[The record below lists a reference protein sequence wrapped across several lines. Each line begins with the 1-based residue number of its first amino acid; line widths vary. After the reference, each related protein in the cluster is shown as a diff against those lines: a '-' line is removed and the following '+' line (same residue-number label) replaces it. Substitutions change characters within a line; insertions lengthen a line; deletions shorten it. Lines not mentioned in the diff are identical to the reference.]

1 LLALREHSGRRSKK
15 RRALRIKQQYI
26 NFLVGTNGQDAIEE
40 QETEEEES
48 EQAFAAESDLR
59 DFLAKNP
66 ASIEPGLSLSERRSG
81 GG

>member
-1 LLALREHSGRRSKK
+1 
-15 RRALRIKQQYI
+15 
-26 NFLVGTNGQDAIEE
+26 VGTNGQDAIEE